1 MGSFSLTRLAV
12 AVGVLFCAQP
22 VIAES
27 YAAGGGTA
35 TGSNSISIGSKA
47 SSSATVSSAIGYQAT
62 ARGDYATALGS
73 AAAASGK
80 SASAVGNAASAS
92 EEESVA
98 VGYNSLATAKHASAF
113 GAEAHAQAEEAT
125 AVGYNAA
132 AYGYESSSFG
142 SGSFASGTTATA
154 IGHFSQATEE
164 NAVALGAYAY
174 SHAEDS
180 VAIGSGA
187 TTNVKGSVALGPSS
201 TTSRGAG
208 ISGYLAEGKTSSTW
222 VSSAGEIS
230 IGRDSY
236 TRQITNLAAGSED
249 TDAVNVAQL
258 KAVNEVAKKHNTVV
272 AGNNIAV
279 TQGSNADG
287 GIEYTVSTAED
298 VSFSSVTVGGA
309 SITQSGIRAGGQKIT
324 NVAAGEVSATSTD
337 AVNGSQLYQVQQGI
351 NQNSA
356 GIGNLVN
363 RVNDLDDQ
371 IDKVGAASAAL
382 AALHPVDFDP
392 DHRFQ
397 MSVGLGHY
405 KSRDG
410 VAVGAFWYPTD
421 TGNLLLSVGYAA
433 SASDNRMVN
442 AGLTYRFG
450 GAPKTSSQDMRARY
464 EAVTAENR
472 DLSAG
477 LKAMTAQNQSMQQ
490 EILRIKAAIGL
501 K

>member
-12 AVGVLFCAQP
+12 AVSVLFCAQP

-35 TGSNSISIGSKA
+35 TGSSSISIGEIARA
-47 SSSATVSSAIGYQAT
+47 SGEASIAVGKQSQ
-62 ARGDYATALGS
+62 ARGESSVALGEESFASGTRAQALGS
-73 AAAASGK
+73 SSDASG
-80 SASAVGNAASAS
+80 
-92 EEESVA
+92 EESSA

-142 SGSFASGTTATA
+142 FGSHASGTAATA
-154 IGHFSQATEE
+154 IGNFSQASEE

-174 SHAEDS
+174 SYAEDS
-180 VAIGSGA
+180 IAIGSAA

-201 TTSRGAG
+201 ITSRGAG

-450 GAPKTSSQDMRARY
+450 GDPKTSSQDMRARY
-464 EAVTAENR
+464 EAVVAENR
-472 DLSAG
+472 DLSAR
-477 LKAMTAQNQSMQQ
+477 LEAMTMQNQSMQQ